1 MSIRVLLAGD
11 HRILREGLR
20 SLLAGHSD
28 IEVTGEAAD
37 PETAIAMAR
46 QLQPDIVVLEA
57 EIAGA
62 RGAEITRHIR
72 SELPPVKVVA
82 HSAPPGRRMLA
93 EMLRAGASG
102 YLDRESGCD
111 ELMQALRSV
120 AGGRPYLGPVVAD
133 RLIEEFGRH
142 PSEIHTIDGGKPLDA
157 PRGYAKTLTARETEV
172 LRLLATGKRVK
183 EIARLLHISVKTVES
198 HRQNMMDK
206 LEIHSAIELV
216 RYALREGL
224 ATV

>member
-1 MSIRVLLAGD
+1 MSIRILLAGE

-20 SLLAGHSD
+20 SLLARHAD

-37 PETAIAMAR
+37 PETALAMAR
-46 QLQPDIVVLEA
+46 QLKPDIVVLET

-62 RGAEITRHIR
+62 KGVEITRLIR
-72 SELPPVKVVA
+72 SELPTVKVVA
-82 HSAPPGRRMLA
+82 HSAPAGRRMLA
-93 EMLRAGASG
+93 EILRAGASG
-102 YLDRESGCD
+102 YLDRESGSD
-111 ELMQALRSV
+111 ELIQALRSV

-133 RLIEEFGRH
+133 RLIEEFTHQAAEQPADGST
-142 PSEIHTIDGGKPLDA
+142 SES
-157 PRGYAKTLTARETEV
+157 PRGYAKTLTAREVEV